1 MYLSLMSDAERDEA
15 TKSVPKQVLIFSHG
29 LSKDDAHPPC
39 DSLLESTLH
48 NYRSHIPTASHMHS
62 PLLHQA
68 PAFWDSHDLKI
79 HHPGLL
85 L

>member
-15 TKSVPKQVLIFSHG
+15 TKSVPKQVFIFSHG
-29 LSKDDAHPPC
+29 LSKDDAYPPC

-48 NYRSHIPTASHMHS
+48 NYRSNIPTASHMHS
-62 PLLHQA
+62 PLLH
-68 PAFWDSHDLKI
+68 HDLKI